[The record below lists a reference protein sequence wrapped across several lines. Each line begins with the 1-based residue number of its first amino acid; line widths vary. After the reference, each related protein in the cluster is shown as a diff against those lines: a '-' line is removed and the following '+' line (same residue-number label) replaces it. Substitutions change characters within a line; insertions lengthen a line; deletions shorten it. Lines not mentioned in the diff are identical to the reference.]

1 MSTYKAVAKDGR
13 TTFICAYSYS
23 EAFEQASDFY
33 GNTVLK
39 SLSEV

>member
-23 EAFEQASDFY
+23 DAFEQATGFY
-33 GNTVLK
+33 GTTVLE
-39 SLSEV
+39 SLNEV